1 MAPASNGM
9 MQPLPAAPAHD
20 LRHLMT
26 PCIHKTLLAAFLC
39 LAAGSALAQ
48 GAAGKTATLG
58 NAKAG
63 AKLLSYDELSQCL
76 KQRDDLG
83 QRKPKLEAERTKLD
97 SERTELLQIDESLKA
112 DRAKVDKLNETA
124 ADIVKRSK
132 ELSQQMTDFNER
144 VANFDRSPPSGP
156 TGERQRR
163 ALERD
168 KATLEK
174 AAADLEAERAAVGP
188 NAEQLVKT
196 YQARAAQR
204 DTAAADWNTRNA
216 ELAKTATAYED
227 ELANWK
233 SDCEGRPYRED
244 DEKALKAGK

>member
-1 MAPASNGM
+1 
-9 MQPLPAAPAHD
+9 
-20 LRHLMT
+20 MT
-26 PCIHKTLLAAFLC
+26 KTLHKPILGVALC
-39 LAAGSALAQ
+39 LATALALAQ
-48 GAAGKTATLG
+48 GAAGKTSTLG

-63 AKLLSYDELSQCL
+63 AKLLTYDELSQCL

-97 SERTELLQIDESLKA
+97 GERAELQQIDESLKA
-112 DRAKVDKLNETA
+112 DRTKVDKLNETA

-132 ELSQQMTDFNER
+132 ELSQQVTDFNER
-144 VANFDRSPPSGP
+144 AAKFESSPPTGP
-156 TGERQRR
+156 TGDRQRR

-168 KATLEK
+168 KATLDK
-174 AAADLEAERAAVGP
+174 AAAELEAERAAVGP

-204 DTAAADWNTRNA
+204 DAAAAEWNTRNA
-216 ELAKTATAYED
+216 ALAKSANAYED

-244 DEKALKAGK
+244 DEKAIKAGK